1 MKPTD
6 ITDGRALSFSP
17 CALRRNFP
25 VRFGRNAR
33 IALVER

>member
-6 ITDGRALSFSP
+6 IKGCRALCFSP
-17 CALRRNFP
+17 CALR
-25 VRFGRNAR
+25 RNAR